1 MKIVALTIVLRPSMR
16 IVVHDNCFAVINE
29 SCICSRL
36 KCFAAM
42 FELVFRSLIILYN
55 GLVTSTRH
63 AIHPSSSSLSSLS
76 YFRHFPVHH
85 PVPIKKKNLSQQLC
99 TALSS
104 VNALLRRRRYSIHH
118 LRRSWKRKMG
128 MSACKLIFSTYC
140 NKIKCV
146 NQKML
151 TGVLF
156 LWLKGCIFR
165 KGEL

>member
-29 SCICSRL
+29 SCISSRL

-42 FELVFRSLIILYN
+42 FEIVFRSLIILYN

-85 PVPIKKKNLSQQLC
+85 PVPIKKKTCLNNCVQRCLPLTHCSAAAAVIPF
-99 TALSS
+99 TIFVALGKGKWECLL
-104 VNALLRRRRYSIHH
+104 VN
-118 LRRSWKRKMG
+118 
-128 MSACKLIFSTYC
+128 
-140 NKIKCV
+140 
-146 NQKML
+146 
-151 TGVLF
+151 
-156 LWLKGCIFR
+156 
-165 KGEL
+165 